1 MERLNFY
8 KKLILRISSVVRA
21 SRIPRSFS
29 KKNNNVFSNE
39 QHITIQ
45 VLMQLEGK
53 RLRNMKRFL
62 ELIYMELELP
72 RIPHFTTINK
82 FVLRIKSLLVEQ
94 LIAQLVK
101 SNNSTI
107 VAIDGT
113 GFSLIKR
120 STYFST
126 IVG

>member
-1 MERLNFY
+1 
-8 KKLILRISSVVRA
+8 
-21 SRIPRSFS
+21 
-29 KKNNNVFSNE
+29 
-39 QHITIQ
+39 
-45 VLMQLEGK
+45 
-53 RLRNMKRFL
+53 MKRFL

-126 IVG
+126 IVGEIKQFIQCVASADIKRKLVTAVRLRRKKRNENIDVKYLME